1 MIVLLAVGE
10 AMVRQA
16 SQERLVG
23 GGDVTIL
30 PEGIDIEVLTTGGL
44 GGLFFSV
51 PNARF
56 VYRQVLAAPRAADVI
71 GVVAPQ
77 LEGKLLYLTTADH
90 REHAVYLL

>member
-1 MIVLLAVGE
+1 MNSSATRLALARLLAWRSVSYRPWRSLLLCAGFGVGVGVMIVLLAVGE

-44 GGLFFSV
+44 GCRFFS
-51 PNARF
+51 
-56 VYRQVLAAPRAADVI
+56 LC
-71 GVVAPQ
+71 
-77 LEGKLLYLTTADH
+77 
-90 REHAVYLL
+90 